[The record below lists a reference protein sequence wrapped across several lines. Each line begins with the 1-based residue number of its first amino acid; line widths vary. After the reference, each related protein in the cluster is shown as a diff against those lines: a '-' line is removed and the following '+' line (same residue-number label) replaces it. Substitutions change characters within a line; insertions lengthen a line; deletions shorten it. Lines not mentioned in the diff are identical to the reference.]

1 MKYLVVLADGMADE
15 PIAEL
20 GHRTP
25 LQYARTPYM
34 DRLAASGVTGRLRT
48 VPDGFEP
55 GSEVANLSILGYSLP
70 AVYEGRGA
78 LEAAGMGIR
87 LQPDELAM
95 RCNLLCVQE
104 ERLKSYSAGDLADE
118 EAEQLITF
126 LNDELGDENIR
137 FYRGLS

>member
-55 GSEVANLSILGYSLP
+55 GSEVANLSVLGYSSRLSTKD
-70 AVYEGRGA
+70 
-78 LEAAGMGIR
+78 AAR
-87 LQPDELAM
+87 SKRPVWEYD
-95 RCNLLCVQE
+95 CNRTNWPCGVTC
-104 ERLKSYSAGDLADE
+104 SACRKNG
-118 EAEQLITF
+118 
-126 LNDELGDENIR
+126 
-137 FYRGLS
+137 